1 MNFQLVPENNIPNVI
16 EEKVIIEH
24 QKNEISLLTAENF
37 DLKMKLSELM
47 NMKAIFSYN
56 YEQAIITLNNKN
68 ALIQEIDILLENQQ
82 NEIFLLKTENFNLK
96 ELGQIS
102 RRLSEEHK
110 KSSEVNCLREE
121 VKKLKRLNKGQ
132 SEHINN
138 FGSIIFGLY
147 QKIHQLQK
155 VFGRI

>member
-1 MNFQLVPENNIPNVI
+1 SKFLELMRIYVFKDNIPNVI
-16 EEKVIIEH
+16 EEKVITEH

-47 NMKAIFSYN
+47 NMNAIFSYN

-68 ALIQEIDILLENQQ
+68 ALIQERFLWKVDILLENQQ

-102 RRLSEEHK
+102 RHLSEEHK
-110 KSSEVNCLREE
+110 KSSEVN
-121 VKKLKRLNKGQ
+121 RLA
-132 SEHINN
+132 
-138 FGSIIFGLY
+138 
-147 QKIHQLQK
+147 
-155 VFGRI
+155 